1 MPDSM
6 YAQCCQ
12 NDCSGMGGES
22 AVDSPRGLKPAVP
35 VRRAIAPVRIVL
47 VSLAGLLCAAGC
59 RTTAVKTQADRSGFL
74 VAINT
79 NLGEFVV
86 ELDAELAPR
95 TAINFARNAQD
106 GIYDGTVFHRVVA
119 GSVIQGGDYLPSME
133 PKDRATRDA
142 LPFEGHSEL
151 SNVRG
156 TIAMARSAKPSA
168 PPTQF
173 FINLVDN
180 SAASDHGTRRR
191 GYAVFGHVVEGM
203 ATVDRISET
212 AVASHRKYAAGRPE
226 PPPVARLHTSGTTAS
241 RPAVASHRK
250 YAAGRLAVVPV
261 EPVVI
266 KTVRPVNPDDLTRLS
281 EAVAA
286 KDRRIAEEADH
297 ARWATEHWLE
307 DYIAEAEKEAG
318 REFTTTESGL
328 RYIDRRTGKGPVPTI
343 HDRVEVHYQGM
354 LTDGTEF
361 ETSYHA
367 AFPSIFEVGRV
378 NLGWQEALQTMHV
391 GSLRTII
398 VPPDLAFG
406 EGGIPGHIP
415 PNATLIYDIDLL
427 DLK

>member
-1 MPDSM
+1 
-6 YAQCCQ
+6 
-12 NDCSGMGGES
+12 MGGES

-35 VRRAIAPVRIVL
+35 VRRAIAPVRIL
-47 VSLAGLLCAAGC
+47 LASLAGLLCAAGC

-180 SAASDHGTRRR
+180 SAALDHGTRRR

-212 AVASHRKYAAGRPE
+212 AVASHRKYAAGR
-226 PPPVARLHTSGTTAS
+226 
-241 RPAVASHRK
+241 
-250 YAAGRLAVVPV
+250 LAVVPV

-266 KTVRPVNPDDLTRLS
+266 KTVRPVNPDDLTRLR

-286 KDRRIAEEADH
+286 NDRRIAEEADR
-297 ARWATEHWLE
+297 ARWAAEHWLE
-307 DYIAEAEKEAG
+307 DYIAQAEKEAG